1 MGPILRFRDEWR
13 LPHADRPLHYTW
25 TGTTTFIVD
34 VDNMSDGYAPTTP
47 LDSDHEGAGEPPDEE
62 PPSGSAGPA
71 GPSAAPGLAS
81 KAMARPTSSTSTPGH
96 QHQALPPEDRR
107 EALAPGEEVQ
117 DLPVSPTVQSV
128 MEPEPLEEPVVPS
141 LTESHLPVPPDQQ
154 RLYQAPAGG
163 ETFAAQRSRYE
174 QQESLLFKK
183 PSGYGP
189 ARNAPENRPT
199 PYSERPVGENSKET
213 FEFACDVDVVP
224 KGMVLPSGWTVEDG
238 FLQLGQV

>member
-1 MGPILRFRDEWR
+1 
-13 LPHADRPLHYTW
+13 
-25 TGTTTFIVD
+25 
-34 VDNMSDGYAPTTP
+34 
-47 LDSDHEGAGEPPDEE
+47 
-62 PPSGSAGPA
+62 
-71 GPSAAPGLAS
+71 
-81 KAMARPTSSTSTPGH
+81 MARPTSSTSTPGH
-96 QHQALPPEDRR
+96 RHQALPPEDRR

-199 PYSERPVGENSKET
+199 PYSERPVGENPKET
-213 FEFACDVDVVP
+213 FEFACDVDLVP
-224 KGMVLPSGWTVEDG
+224 KGMVPPSGWTVEDG
-238 FLQLGQV
+238 FLQLGQI